1 VTEKNTVHEELT
13 VGPRGGGAGGGR
25 VHSGGPGSN
34 VEVLLKEFDGRESV
48 EGEEESEEGAED
60 GGGGEV
66 WIRGPGVVCQVGEK
80 DEKR

>member
-1 VTEKNTVHEELT
+1 MKEKNTVHQELT
-13 VGPRGGGAGGGR
+13 VGPGGEGGEGGGGR

-34 VEVLLKEFDGRESV
+34 VEVLLKEFDGKD
-48 EGEEESEEGAED
+48 GEEEGESEED